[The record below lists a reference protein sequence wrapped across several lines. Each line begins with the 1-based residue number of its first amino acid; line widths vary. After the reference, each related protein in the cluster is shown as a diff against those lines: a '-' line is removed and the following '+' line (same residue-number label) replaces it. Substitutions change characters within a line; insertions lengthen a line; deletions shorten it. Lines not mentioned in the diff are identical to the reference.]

1 MDTKKLKIAAL
12 KYEINTHLDE
22 VLEVL
27 ETSNIIERSEMWFES
42 RAYDWIESKP
52 SEDEMDMILKKL
64 GY

>member
-1 MDTKKLKIAAL
+1 MDTKKLKVAAL

-42 RAYDWIESKP
+42 RAYDWIDSEP
-52 SEDEMDMILKKL
+52 SEDDMDMILKKL